1 MSSPLRPVNRSTPA
15 MTPGGTRVSA
25 AAKVEII
32 QPSDYTDRRSEPR
45 AACDDRGAL
54 LFLSSQTVIQ
64 CRILDQSP
72 SGARV
77 AFDNNC
83 AIPAELWLIDLDTNM
98 VRRGASAWST
108 PTRMGLKFNFVQTLV
123 PGQPRPAKVPEPVF
137 DAWMKLSGQTPAE
150 TPVEEARDDT
160 SNDDN
165 VFFLD

>member
-1 MSSPLRPVNRSTPA
+1 MSLPHRPINRFAPAPLS
-15 MTPGGTRVSA
+15 GGSRAA

-32 QPSDYTDRRSEPR
+32 QPADYADRRSEPR

-54 LFLSSQTVIQ
+54 LYMSSQTVIQ

-77 AFDNNC
+77 AFDN
-83 AIPAELWLIDLDTNM
+83 AGTVPAELWLIDLDTHM
-98 VRRGASAWST
+98 VRRGSSAWST

-123 PGQPRPAKVPEPVF
+123 PGHARPAKIPQEVF
-137 DAWMKLSGQTPAE
+137 DTWVRLSGQTP
-150 TPVEEARDDT
+150 PEEATPDTPGDD
-160 SNDDN
+160 D